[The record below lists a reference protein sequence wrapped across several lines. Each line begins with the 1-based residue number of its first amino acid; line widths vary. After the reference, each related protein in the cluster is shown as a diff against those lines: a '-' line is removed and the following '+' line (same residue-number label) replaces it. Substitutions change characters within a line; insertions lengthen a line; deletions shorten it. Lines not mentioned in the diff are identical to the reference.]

1 MDVSLLSLVI
11 FSIITFMY
19 FSFIKPPLTL
29 DILSD
34 RANGLNSYYSST
46 YSTLGIY
53 LLLILVTQL
62 GLNISYLAT
71 KCGGSMSKN
80 TLVALIYTFIP
91 WILMFG
97 ILMAVL
103 LMFPGFKSVFS
114 DVIGYYVVY
123 SSANDIFSKIL
134 IDTSINDAMKNSTE
148 NNREEMQSAA
158 ELIMKM
164 VGNKSILINE
174 LNPDNFM
181 TLWDTLKPLMVGNYN
196 DDANEV
202 TKQVKQELLD
212 LVILKDNIGEGLWY
226 LYTGILVSSIV
237 YYNLSSNGCVKDTAT
252 LKQEQENYV
261 KKQEEIEAQNAK
273 MNEVKYTM

>member
-1 MDVSLLSLVI
+1 
-11 FSIITFMY
+11 MY
-19 FSFIKPPLTL
+19 FSFIKPSLTL
-29 DILSD
+29 DMLNNIE
-34 RANGLNSYYSST
+34 GLKLYYSST

-80 TLVALIYTFIP
+80 VLSAIIYTFIP

-97 ILMAVL
+97 VL
-103 LMFPGFKSVFS
+103 LGVLLVFPGFKSVFS

-134 IDTSINDAMKNSTE
+134 MDTSISDAMKNSDE
-148 NNREEMQSAA
+148 NTKTQMQSAA

-164 VGNKSILINE
+164 VGNKSVLINE

-181 TLWDTLKPLMVGNYN
+181 KIWDTLKPLMLNNYHS
-196 DDANEV
+196 DYV
-202 TKQVKQELLD
+202 VKQQLLD
-212 LVILKDNIGEGLWY
+212 LVVLKDNIGEGLWY
-226 LYTGILVSSIV
+226 LYAGILVSSIV
-237 YYNLSSNGCVKDTAT
+237 YYNLSSNGCMKDVAT
-252 LKQEQENYV
+252 LKQDQENYL

-273 MNEVKYTM
+273 MNEIKYTM

>member
-1 MDVSLLSLVI
+1 MDVSLLSLVL

-19 FSFIKPPLTL
+19 FSFIKPTLTL
-29 DILSD
+29 DLLSSPE
-34 RANGLNSYYSST
+34 GLNTYNSSN

-91 WILMFG
+91 WLLMFG
-97 ILMAVL
+97 VLVGVL
-103 LMFPGFKSVFS
+103 LIFPGFKSVFS
-114 DVIGYYVVY
+114 DVIGYYIVY

-134 IDTSINDAMKNSTE
+134 MDTTINDAMKNADNSSK
-148 NNREEMQSAA
+148 QHLQQAA

-164 VGNKSILINE
+164 VGNKSLLINQ
-174 LNPDNFM
+174 LNPYNFM
-181 TLWDTLKPLMVGNYN
+181 TIWDTLKPLMINTYY
-196 DDANEV
+196 DDNSI
-202 TKQVKQELLD
+202 KQELLD
-212 LVILKDNIGEGLWY
+212 LVVLKDNIGEGFWY

-237 YYNLSSNGCVKDTAT
+237 YYNLSSNGCVKDVAT
-252 LKQEQENYV
+252 LKKEQDDYL
-261 KKQEEIEAQNAK
+261 KKQENIEAQKNK

>member
-19 FSFIKPPLTL
+19 FSFIKPQLKL
-29 DILSD
+29 DMLD
-34 RANGLNSYYSST
+34 PEGLNKYYSST

-53 LLLILVTQL
+53 LLLIIVTQL

-80 TLVALIYTFIP
+80 TIIALIYTFIP
-91 WILMFG
+91 WLLMFG
-97 ILMAVL
+97 VLIGVL
-103 LMFPGFKSVFS
+103 LVFPGFKSVFS

-134 IDTSINDAMKNSTE
+134 MDTSINDAMKITDE
-148 NNREEMQSAA
+148 TTKKEIQSAA

-164 VGNKSILINE
+164 VGNKSVLINE

-181 TLWDTLKPLMVGNYN
+181 KIWDTLKPLMVGDYKN
-196 DDANEV
+196 DSNDI
-202 TKQVKQELLD
+202 TKKVKQELLD
-212 LVILKDNIGEGLWY
+212 LVVLKDNIGEGLWY

-237 YYNLSSNGCVKDTAT
+237 YYNLSSNGCVKDVAT
-252 LKQEQENYV
+252 LKQEQKEYL
-261 KKQEEIEAQNAK
+261 KKQEEIEAQKAK
-273 MNEVKYTM
+273 MDEVKYTM

>member
-29 DILSD
+29 EILKSKE
-34 RANGLNSYYSST
+34 GLNTYYSST

-80 TLVALIYTFIP
+80 TIVAIIYTFIP
-91 WILMFG
+91 WLLMFG
-97 ILMAVL
+97 ILIAVL
-103 LMFPGFKSVFS
+103 LVFPGFKSVFS

-134 IDTSINDAMKNSTE
+134 MDTSINDAMKNSNE
-148 NNREEMQSAA
+148 NIKQEMQSAA

-164 VGNKSILINE
+164 VGNKSVLINE

-181 TLWDTLKPLMVGNYN
+181 KLWDTLKPLMVGTYHS
-196 DDANEV
+196 DEII
-202 TKQVKQELLD
+202 KQELLD
-212 LVILKDNIGEGLWY
+212 LVSLRDNIGEGFWY
-226 LYTGILVSSIV
+226 LYTGILISSIV
-237 YYNLSSNGCVKDTAT
+237 YYNLSSSGCVKDVAT
-252 LKQEQENYV
+252 LKQEQEDYL
-261 KKQEEIEAQNAK
+261 KKQEEIEAQKAK

>member
-29 DILSD
+29 EILNSKE
-34 RANGLNSYYSST
+34 GLNAYYSST

-80 TLVALIYTFIP
+80 AIIAIIYTFVP
-91 WILMFG
+91 WLLMFG
-97 ILMAVL
+97 VLIAVL
-103 LMFPGFKSVFS
+103 LIFPGFKSVFS

-123 SSANDIFSKIL
+123 SSANEIFSKIL
-134 IDTSINDAMKNSTE
+134 MDNSINDAMKNSDEST
-148 NNREEMQSAA
+148 RKEMQSAA

-164 VGNKSILINE
+164 VGNKSVLINE

-181 TLWDTLKPLMVGNYN
+181 KLWDTLKPLMVSNYYS
-196 DDANEV
+196 D
-202 TKQVKQELLD
+202 QIIKQELLD
-212 LVILKDNIGEGLWY
+212 LVSLRDNIGEGFWY
-226 LYTGILVSSIV
+226 LYTGILISSIV
-237 YYNLSSNGCVKDTAT
+237 YYNLSSSGCVKDVAT
-252 LKQEQENYV
+252 LKQEQEDYL
-261 KKQEEIEAQNAK
+261 KKQEEIEAQKAK
-273 MNEVKYTM
+273 INEVKYTM

>member
-19 FSFIKPPLTL
+19 FSFIKPQLTL
-29 DILSD
+29 EM
-34 RANGLNSYYSST
+34 AVTQETLNAYYSST

-53 LLLILVTQL
+53 LLLIIVTQL

-80 TLVALIYTFIP
+80 AVAALIYTFIP
-91 WILMFG
+91 WVLMFG
-97 ILMAVL
+97 TLIGVL
-103 LMFPGFKSVFS
+103 LIFPGFKSVFS

-134 IDTSINDAMKNSTE
+134 MDTSINDAMKNSNE
-148 NNREEMQSAA
+148 NTKQEMQSAA

-164 VGNKSILINE
+164 VGNKSVLINE

-181 TLWDTLKPLMVGNYN
+181 KLWDTLKPLMVGTYYS
-196 DDANEV
+196 DDII
-202 TKQVKQELLD
+202 KQELLD
-212 LVILKDNIGEGLWY
+212 LVVLKDNIGEGLWY
-226 LYTGILVSSIV
+226 LYTGILISSIV
-237 YYNLSSNGCVKDTAT
+237 YYNLSNSGCVKDVAT
-252 LKQEQENYV
+252 LKQEQEDYL
-261 KKQEEIEAQNAK
+261 KKQEEIETQKAK
-273 MNEVKYTM
+273 MNDVKYTM

>member
-19 FSFIKPPLTL
+19 FSFIKPQLKL
-29 DILSD
+29 DMLD
-34 RANGLNSYYSST
+34 PEGLNKYYSST

-53 LLLILVTQL
+53 LLLIIVTQL

-80 TLVALIYTFIP
+80 TIIALIYTFIP
-91 WILMFG
+91 WLLMFG
-97 ILMAVL
+97 VLIGVL
-103 LMFPGFKSVFS
+103 LVFPGFKSVFS

-134 IDTSINDAMKNSTE
+134 MDTSINDAMKNSDE
-148 NNREEMQSAA
+148 NTKHEMQSAA

-164 VGNKSILINE
+164 VGNKSVLINE

-181 TLWDTLKPLMVGNYN
+181 KLWDILKPLMVGNYYN
-196 DDANEV
+196 DV
-202 TKQVKQELLD
+202 IVKQELLD
-212 LVILKDNIGEGLWY
+212 LVVLKENIGEGHWY
-226 LYTGILVSSIV
+226 LYTGILISSIV
-237 YYNLSSNGCVKDTAT
+237 YYNLSSSGCVKDVAT
-252 LKQEQENYV
+252 LKKDQEDYI
-261 KKQEEIEAQNAK
+261 KKQEEIEAQKAK
-273 MNEVKYTM
+273 MSEVKYTM

>member
-1 MDVSLLSLVI
+1 MDVSLLSLVV

-29 DILSD
+29 DLLQNN
-34 RANGLNSYYSST
+34 AEGLNSYYSST

-80 TLVALIYTFIP
+80 VVIALIYTFIP
-91 WILMFG
+91 WLLMFG
-97 ILMAVL
+97 ILIAVL

-123 SSANDIFSKIL
+123 SSANNIFSKIL
-134 IDTSINDAMKNSTE
+134 IDTSINDAMKTSDETTKK
-148 NNREEMQSAA
+148 EMQSAA

-164 VGNKSILINE
+164 VGNKSVLINE

-181 TLWDTLKPLMVGNYN
+181 NIWDTLKPLMVGNYYN
-196 DDANEV
+196 DEV
-202 TKQVKQELLD
+202 IKQELLD
-212 LVILKDNIGEGLWY
+212 LVVLKDNIGEGLWY
-226 LYTGILVSSIV
+226 LYTGILISSIV
-237 YYNLSSNGCVKDTAT
+237 YYNLSSSGCVKDVAT
-252 LKQEQENYV
+252 LKQEQEDYL
-261 KKQEEIEAQNAK
+261 KKQEEIEAQKAK

>member
-1 MDVSLLSLVI
+1 MDVSLLSLVV

-19 FSFIKPPLTL
+19 FSFIKPTLTL
-29 DILSD
+29 DLLSTTE
-34 RANGLNSYYSST
+34 GLNAYNSST

-80 TLVALIYTFIP
+80 TLVAIIYTFVP
-91 WILMFG
+91 WLLMFG
-97 ILMAVL
+97 VLVAVL
-103 LMFPGFKSVFS
+103 LIFPGFKSVFS

-134 IDTSINDAMKNSTE
+134 MDTTINDAMKNADDTSKQ
-148 NNREEMQSAA
+148 NLQQAA

-164 VGNKSILINE
+164 VGNKSLLINQ
-174 LNPDNFM
+174 LNPYNFM
-181 TLWDTLKPLMVGNYN
+181 TIWDTLKPLMIDNYHN
-196 DDANEV
+196 DNV
-202 TKQVKQELLD
+202 IKQELLD
-212 LVILKDNIGEGLWY
+212 LVVLKDNIGEGFWY

-237 YYNLSSNGCVKDTAT
+237 YYNLSSNGCVKDVAT
-252 LKQEQENYV
+252 LKKEQEDYL
-261 KKQEEIEAQNAK
+261 KKQEDVEAQKNK

>member
-11 FSIITFMY
+11 FSIITFIY
-19 FSFIKPPLTL
+19 FSLIKPQLTL
-29 DILSD
+29 DMF
-34 RANGLNSYYSST
+34 NNPEGLNTYYSSI

-80 TLVALIYTFIP
+80 VLSALIYTFIP

-97 ILMAVL
+97 VL
-103 LMFPGFKSVFS
+103 LGVLLVFPGFKSVFS

-134 IDTSINDAMKNSTE
+134 MDTSISDAMKNSDE
-148 NNREEMQSAA
+148 NTRREMQSAA

-164 VGNKSILINE
+164 VGNKSVLINE

-181 TLWDTLKPLMVGNYN
+181 KMWDTLKPLMVSNYHSDN
-196 DDANEV
+196 V
-202 TKQVKQELLD
+202 IKQELLD
-212 LVILKDNIGEGLWY
+212 LVVLKDNIGEGLWY
-226 LYTGILVSSIV
+226 LYAGILVSSIV
-237 YYNLSSNGCVKDTAT
+237 YYNLSSNGCIKDVAT
-252 LKQEQENYV
+252 LKQEHENYI

-273 MNEVKYTM
+273 INEVKYTM

>member
-19 FSFIKPPLTL
+19 FSFIKPSLTL
-29 DILSD
+29 DMLNNIE
-34 RANGLNSYYSST
+34 GLKLYYSYT
-46 YSTLGIY
+46 YSKLGIY
-53 LLLILVTQL
+53 LLLILVSQL

-80 TLVALIYTFIP
+80 VVVALIYTFIP
-91 WILMFG
+91 WLLMFG
-97 ILMAVL
+97 VL
-103 LMFPGFKSVFS
+103 IGVLFIFPGFKSVFS

-134 IDTSINDAMKNSTE
+134 IDTSINDAMKITDE
-148 NNREEMQSAA
+148 TTKKEIQSAA

-164 VGNKSILINE
+164 VGNKSVLINE

-181 TLWDTLKPLMVGNYN
+181 KIWDTLKPLMVGDYKN
-196 DDANEV
+196 DSNDI
-202 TKQVKQELLD
+202 TKKVKQELLD
-212 LVILKDNIGEGLWY
+212 LVVLKDNIGEGLWY

-237 YYNLSSNGCVKDTAT
+237 YYNLSSNGCVKDVAT
-252 LKQEQENYV
+252 LKQEQKEYL
-261 KKQEEIEAQNAK
+261 KKQEEIEAQKAK
-273 MNEVKYTM
+273 MDEVKYTM

>member
-19 FSFIKPPLTL
+19 FSFIKPELTL
-29 DILSD
+29 DILSQPEK
-34 RANGLNSYYSST
+34 LNTYYSST

-62 GLNISYLAT
+62 GLNINYLAT

-80 TLVALIYTFIP
+80 AVVALIYTFVP
-91 WILMFG
+91 WLLIFG
-97 ILMAVL
+97 VLITVL
-103 LMFPGFKSVFS
+103 LAFPGFKSVFS

-123 SSANDIFSKIL
+123 SSANEIFSKIL
-134 IDTSINDAMKNSTE
+134 IDTSIADAMKNSNE
-148 NNREEMQSAA
+148 INKNQMQQAA

-174 LNPDNFM
+174 LNPNNFM
-181 TLWDTLKPLMVGNYN
+181 TLWNTLKPLMVEDYKN
-196 DDANEV
+196 DSNEI
-202 TKQVKQELLD
+202 TKQIKQELLN
-212 LVILKDNIGEGLWY
+212 LVVLKDNIGEGLWY
-226 LYTGILVSSIV
+226 IYTGILISSIV

-252 LKQEQENYV
+252 LKKEQEEYI
-261 KKQEEIEAQNAK
+261 KKQEEIEAQKTK
-273 MNEVKYTM
+273 MNEVNYTM